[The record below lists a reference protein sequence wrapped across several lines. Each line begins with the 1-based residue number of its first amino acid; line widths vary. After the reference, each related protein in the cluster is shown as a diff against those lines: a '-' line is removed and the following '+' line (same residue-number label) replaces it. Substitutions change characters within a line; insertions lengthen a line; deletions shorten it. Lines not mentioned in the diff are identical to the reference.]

1 MSEMNVYRRI
11 KADPAD
17 WFSAEE
23 VSKAKSY
30 QRPLTVVRIANGLV
44 SLALVVAIISTQ
56 AAPRLADALGAD
68 AWVVRLLVVLVGLVL
83 LSDFVDLPFDVW
95 REFRHERAWEFSTQT
110 AGGFI
115 SDRVKGLVLSTV
127 LMAVLT
133 IPLWAL
139 IRSTGLWWL
148 GGWLVFLLFSVVLV
162 FLGPVLILP
171 LFNKLE
177 TLEDAALA
185 EELRELAR
193 TAGLIISD
201 VQVMDASKRTR
212 KDNAFFAGLGRTRRV
227 VLFDN
232 ILEHPIASI
241 RTVVA
246 HELGHWRRRHLVRA
260 LVLGTTLSFAVF
272 LLLRVLSTWRPA
284 LDWAGVRSIADPASL
299 PLVMIVLVGGQ
310 ILLGYIQAWYSRA
323 LEREADVE
331 SLCLTDDADGFQE
344 MMRKLTTRNLAEL
357 APSRLTY
364 MRLDHP
370 PPAERLQLAEV
381 WRREP
386 ARPGRR

>member
-1 MSEMNVYRRI
+1 MNLYRRI

-17 WFSAEE
+17 WFSADE
-23 VSKAKSY
+23 VRKAKSY
-30 QRPLTVVRIANGLV
+30 QRPLTILRIINAVV
-44 SLALVVAIISTQ
+44 SLALIIVIISTH
-56 AAPRLADALGAD
+56 AAPRIADASGAD
-68 AWVVRLLVVLVGLVL
+68 AWIIRLLVVLFGLVL
-83 LSDFVDLPFDVW
+83 VNDIVDLPFDLW
-95 REFRHERAWEFSTQT
+95 REFRHERAWGFSTQT
-110 AGGFI
+110 VGGFVG
-115 SDRVKGLVLSTV
+115 DRVKGLLLSTV
-127 LMAVLT
+127 LIAVLT

-139 IRSTGLWWL
+139 IRSTDLWWL
-148 GGWLVFLLFSVVLV
+148 GGWVVFLTFSVVLV
-162 FLGPVLILP
+162 FLGPVLIIP

-177 TLEDAALA
+177 PLNDASLA
-185 EELRELAR
+185 AELRELGR
-193 TAGLIISD
+193 SAGLNISD

-232 ILEHPIASI
+232 ILEHPVASV

-246 HELGHWRRRHLVRA
+246 HELGHWRRRHLIRA
-260 LVLGTTLSFAVF
+260 LVLGTALSFALF
-272 LLLRVLSTWRPA
+272 LLLRVLSTWQPA
-284 LDWAGVRSIADPASL
+284 LDWAGVRSLADPVSL

-310 ILLGYIQAWYSRA
+310 VVLGYIQAWHSRA

-331 SLCLTDDADGFQE
+331 SLRLTGDADAFQE
-344 MMRKLTTRNLAEL
+344 MMRTLTTRNLAEL

-370 PPAERLQLAEV
+370 PPAERLQLVEM

-386 ARPGRR
+386 ARSGRR